1 MQYVT
6 IKHFKRRGIGGEF
19 NIHYGEFLELRD
31 DGLLY
36 YKSKAVCVAKSAA
49 AHEYFACDYDGRG
62 LERGKISHAIIE
74 RLEPKNFDSPQERD
88 DFWKKIWKND
98 LTQKYRRPEHLD
110 YWLWNDDFFNATIE
124 DLEYIAELVG
134 VKKGL

>member
-19 NIHYGEFLELRD
+19 NIHYGEILELRD
-31 DGLLY
+31 DVLY
-36 YKSKAVCVAKSAA
+36 YKNRAVCAAKSAA
-49 AHEYFACDYDGRG
+49 AHEYFACDYDGKG
-62 LERGKISHAIIE
+62 IYRGKLSDAIVE

-88 DFWKKIWKND
+88 EFWKKIWKND

-110 YWLWNDDFFNATIE
+110 YWLWNDDFFDATIE
-124 DLEYIAELVG
+124 DLKYIAELVG
-134 VKKGL
+134 AKGV

>member
-6 IKHFKRRGIGGEF
+6 IKHFKRRGIGDEF

-36 YKSKAVCVAKSAA
+36 YKGKAVCVAKSAA
-49 AHEYFACDYDGRG
+49 AHEYFACDYDGKG
-62 LERGKISHAIIE
+62 IYRGKISHAIIE